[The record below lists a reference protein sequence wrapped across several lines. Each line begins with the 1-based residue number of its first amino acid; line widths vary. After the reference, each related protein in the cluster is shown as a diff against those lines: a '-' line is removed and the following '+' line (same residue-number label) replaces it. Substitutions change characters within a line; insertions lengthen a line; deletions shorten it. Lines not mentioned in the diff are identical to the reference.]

1 MRAVRP
7 EDGIAL
13 EDAVPSVVAGDVH
26 PFAGAILRLSR
37 GDTDVQARGGH
48 QGERDRMHCRHFC
61 PSGLVCA
68 FQISRRHSADSGSP
82 RGAGQGR
89 QQSRRHKKMLIFLNG
104 LDKFCAC
111 PAAPLAKTVTPLQER
126 AQRRDGRV
134 AEGARLE
141 SVCAGNRTVGSNPT
155 LSASDLN
162 QLIVIKEIFIGHVP
176 LVPKS
181 VPKGIFGGFT
191 SDILRPRLNRTPK
204 L

>member
-1 MRAVRP
+1 
-7 EDGIAL
+7 
-13 EDAVPSVVAGDVH
+13 
-26 PFAGAILRLSR
+26 
-37 GDTDVQARGGH
+37 
-48 QGERDRMHCRHFC
+48 
-61 PSGLVCA
+61 
-68 FQISRRHSADSGSP
+68 
-82 RGAGQGR
+82 
-89 QQSRRHKKMLIFLNG
+89 
-104 LDKFCAC
+104 
-111 PAAPLAKTVTPLQER
+111 
-126 AQRRDGRV
+126 V